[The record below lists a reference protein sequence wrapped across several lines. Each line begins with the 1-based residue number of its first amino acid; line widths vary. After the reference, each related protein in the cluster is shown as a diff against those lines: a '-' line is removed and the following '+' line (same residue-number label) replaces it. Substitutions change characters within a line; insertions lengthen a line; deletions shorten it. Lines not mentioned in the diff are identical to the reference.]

1 MDQMINED
9 EYAMKIL
16 IIEDELPSAR
26 LLRRKLE
33 GLGYTV
39 MAILQTV
46 EESIEWFLS
55 NVEPDLLLM
64 DIQLAD
70 GISFEILE
78 RIKPSSA
85 IIFTTAYDEYLLR
98 AFKQNS
104 IDYLLKPIEDEELE
118 NAIKKFLQFRRPVL
132 PFDPAAFEA
141 LFRNTSQTFKER
153 FTIKI
158 GQSLKIVTS
167 QQIECI
173 YSENKGTYIYTDENG
188 TYLLDQTLDALTPQL
203 SPKDFFRINRSS
215 IVQFNAIK
223 NVAVHSNARLKVYLK
238 HYESDDL
245 IVSREKVAAFKSWIN
260 Q

>member
-1 MDQMINED
+1 
-9 EYAMKIL
+9 MKIL

-33 GLGYTV
+33 RLGYTV
-39 MAILQTV
+39 AATLQTV
-46 EESIEWFLS
+46 EESIEWFRS
-55 NVEPDLLLM
+55 NAEPDLLFM

-78 RIKPSSA
+78 QVRPSSA

-118 NAIKKFLQFRRPVL
+118 NAIEKFLQFRRPVS
-132 PFDPAAFEA
+132 PFDLTTFET
-141 LFRNTSQTFKER
+141 LFKNTTQTFKER
-153 FTIKI
+153 FTIRI
-158 GQSLKIVTS
+158 GQNLKIVTS

-173 YSENKGTYIYTDENG
+173 YSENKGTYLYTNENG
-188 TYLLDQTLDALTPQL
+188 NYLLDQTLDALTPQL
-203 SPKDFFRINRSS
+203 SPKDFFRINRSN

-223 NVAVHSNARLKVYLK
+223 TIAIHSNARLKIYLN
-238 HYESDDL
+238 HYESDEL
-245 IVSREKVAAFKSWIN
+245 IVSREKVAAFKNWLD

>member
-1 MDQMINED
+1 
-9 EYAMKIL
+9 MKIL

-33 GLGYTV
+33 RLGYTV
-39 MAILQTV
+39 AATLQTV
-46 EESIEWFLS
+46 EESIEWFRS
-55 NVEPDLLLM
+55 NAEPDLLFM

-70 GISFEILE
+70 GISFDILE
-78 RIKPSSA
+78 QVRPSSA

-118 NAIKKFLQFRRPVL
+118 NAIEKFLQFRRPAS
-132 PFDPAAFEA
+132 PFDLTTFET
-141 LFRNTSQTFKER
+141 LFKNTTQTFKER
-153 FTIKI
+153 FTIRI
-158 GQSLKIVTS
+158 GQNLKIVTS

-173 YSENKGTYIYTDENG
+173 YSENKGTYLYTNENG
-188 TYLLDQTLDALTPQL
+188 NYLLDQTLDALTPQL
-203 SPKDFFRINRSS
+203 SPKDFFRINRSN

-223 NVAVHSNARLKVYLK
+223 TIAIHSNARLKIYLN
-238 HYESDDL
+238 HYESDEL
-245 IVSREKVAAFKSWIN
+245 IVSREKVAAFKNWLD